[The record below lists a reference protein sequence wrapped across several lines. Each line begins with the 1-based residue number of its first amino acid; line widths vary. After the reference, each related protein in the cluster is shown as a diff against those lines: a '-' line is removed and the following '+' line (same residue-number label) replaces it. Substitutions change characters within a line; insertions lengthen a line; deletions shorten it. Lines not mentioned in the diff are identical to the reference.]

1 MLNETSKSKLASCIN
16 WVLLSQITEYFKI
29 ISKILRN
36 NKYSFALN
44 VFVYII
50 SIILVNI
57 IRFENAVIL
66 IQIITLDS
74 LLIAIKF
81 FTNYMHNGMAET
93 QIIMNIKNVYN
104 HSLLDR
110 YLFYFFL
117 VFISVSTQY
126 FFWLQDTRLFNY
138 VILIL
143 IYPDIVNYILEHPYY
158 LKIRNIKDF
167 TIKLIISK
175 LFSQILEYVS
185 KQILK
190 KEIKL
195 HHNDFM
201 ILFDNMRDTCGYLI
215 KILKNVL
222 IVALLIYVKRYSK
235 NYYYTIIKVFYN
247 IKADNTFESVAGFES
262 AKKMLIDIIINKR
275 WSEFMKPT
283 VYNALFVLYTEDKD
297 EQKIIKKIIN
307 YINIRMASTT
317 TIWTLASVFDSV
329 ICCSGTSLFL
339 SFCRFNKINKYEL
352 VYQIILASII
362 FCFNIPYFDHY
373 LVASIAFQFG
383 YIILFNKISVNV
395 VKFVIK
401 HPINKLL
408 EIIKFNNDY
417 NAYFMFIP
425 MGIIIFSYDI
435 NWNTLSL
442 LLALVYYDAYTNYN
456 PKKLFVFYI
465 LICTGYFSSF
475 NILHIYFNT
484 IALYF
489 VNANINNQM
498 YGRINALIRN
508 NIYNFRKW
516 KKKLNKQNQNINIEQ
531 NQNINVE
538 EDDTNKDLKLDNDPK
553 IIKHDEIIVNSK
565 YISDFMILN
574 SEQNVKII
582 SNSSPEINPIIE
594 KKQMNKDDLTSNI
607 DIFGSPNTLINSYS
621 LENLPYINNHLADT
635 IKSENNSIKNISTQE
650 INERLRKK
658 SMFNLDIGDFLNSIT
673 ENSYVEDQDKNMID
687 IETETETE
695 TDTDTDTDT
704 DID

>member
-1 MLNETSKSKLASCIN
+1 
-16 WVLLSQITEYFKI
+16 
-29 ISKILRN
+29 
-36 NKYSFALN
+36 
-44 VFVYII
+44 
-50 SIILVNI
+50 
-57 IRFENAVIL
+57 
-66 IQIITLDS
+66 
-74 LLIAIKF
+74 
-81 FTNYMHNGMAET
+81 MHNGMAET

-117 VFISVSTQY
+117 VLMSISTQY
-126 FFWLQDTRLFNY
+126 FFWLNDVRIFNY
-138 VILIL
+138 IILIL

-158 LKIRNIKDF
+158 LRIRNIKDF

-201 ILFDNMRDTCGYLI
+201 ILFDNMQDTCGYLI
-215 KILKNVL
+215 KIIKNILV
-222 IVALLIYVKRYSK
+222 VALLIYVKRYSK

-262 AKKMLIDIIINKR
+262 AKKMLINIIVNKR

-283 VYNALFVLYTEDKD
+283 VYNALFILYTEDKD

-317 TIWTLASVFDSV
+317 TIWTLASVFDSTM
-329 ICCSGTSLFL
+329 CCSATSLFL
-339 SFCRFNKINKYEL
+339 SFCRLNKINKYEL
-352 VYQIILASII
+352 IYQIILALVLL
-362 FCFNIPYFDHY
+362 CFTVPYFDHY

-383 YIILFNKISVNV
+383 YIILFNKISINV
-395 VKFVIK
+395 IKFVIR
-401 HPINKLL
+401 HPINKIL

-417 NAYFMFIP
+417 NAYFMFVP
-425 MGIIIFSYDI
+425 LGIIIFSYDI

-456 PKKLFVFYI
+456 PKKLIVFYV

-484 IALYF
+484 ITLYF
-489 VNANINNQM
+489 VNANLNDQT
-498 YGRINALIRN
+498 YGRITAIIRN
-508 NIYNFRKW
+508 NVYNFRKW
-516 KKKLNKQNQNINIEQ
+516 RKRIDEKNQEIIINQSNTSTENCPNI
-531 NQNINVE
+531 
-538 EDDTNKDLKLDNDPK
+538 DPK
-553 IIKHDEIIVNSK
+553 IIKHDEIMINSK
-565 YISDFMILN
+565 YISDYMILN
-574 SEQNVKII
+574 SEQNIKIGSQSI
-582 SNSSPEINPIIE
+582 PQVNLIE
-594 KKQMNKDDLTSNI
+594 KKAINKDDLTSSI

-621 LENLPYINNHLADT
+621 VENLPQINNHLLST
-635 IKSENNSIKNISTQE
+635 SSIKNISTQE

-658 SMFNLDIGDFLNSIT
+658 SMFNLDIGDFLDSIT
-673 ENSYVEDQDKNMID
+673 ENSYVENLDTSI
-687 IETETETE
+687 
-695 TDTDTDTDT
+695 DTDTDTS
-704 DID
+704 IDFDSDSVSDSD